1 MNFEGNLARVTS
13 KGQITI
19 PKNIRDKINAHEG
32 DYMLFQLRGKKIE
45 MKKASISS
53 AEEFEKLTQKAQ
65 ERFESIGIAKQDI
78 EKAIKWARKQKK

>member
-19 PKNIRDKINAHEG
+19 PKKIRDKINAHEG
-32 DYMLFQLRGKKIE
+32 DYLLFQLKGKKVE
-45 MKKASISS
+45 MEKASVSS
-53 AEEFEKLTQKAQ
+53 AEEFENLTQKVQ
-65 ERFESIGIAKQDI
+65 KKFESLKIAKQDI